1 MRNKFNTYICEK
13 KTMNLNSF
21 ENRHIGANEN
31 DIKKMLNS
39 IGLDSVDELIH
50 QTIPNSILKNSP
62 LKIED
67 AISENDYLNK
77 IKEIA
82 DLNKNFDNYIG
93 QGYYGTLTPSV
104 IKRNILCNP
113 GWYTAYTPYQAE
125 IAQGRLEAL
134 LNFQTCVTELTG
146 MEIAN
151 ASLLDESTAAAE
163 SMLMFFHMRS
173 RSQVK
178 SNVNKF
184 FVSNDLFLQTIDV
197 ITARAEPLGIEI
209 VFGDANSIELSNEFF
224 GAIVQYP
231 NAYGEIYDYS
241 EFTSSAKDLDIQVS
255 VIADLMSLV
264 LLESPGS
271 WGADVVVGS
280 TQRFGVPMSYGGPH
294 AAFFACKDSHKRYI
308 PGRIIGV
315 SLDVHGNPAL
325 RMALQTREQHIKR
338 GKATSN
344 ICTAQALLAVMA
356 SMYVVYHGPK
366 GLKNIAET
374 IRQKTSSLKE
384 ALIGLGYEMNNS
396 NHFDTISFKE
406 DLTSL
411 KLHLE
416 KNEINVGYYKDFVT
430 ISVDETS
437 SWDSLTRLA
446 NILAEFKNSDS
457 IVKLEKEIDNPLF
470 LPKNNSILEQNVF
483 NSYHSETEM
492 MRYIKKLENK
502 DLSLVHG
509 MISLGSCTMKLNAAT
524 EMEPIT
530 WPEFANL
537 HPFSPVNQTQGFQQI
552 FKELAEDLSEITGFD
567 QVSLQPNS
575 GAQGEYSGLMVIRAY
590 HISNNEGHRNI
601 CLIPTSA
608 HGTNPASAVMAGMKV
623 VLIKCD
629 ELGNIDIE
637 ALREK
642 ALNHAENL
650 SALMVTYPSTHG
662 VCEKDIIEITTIIH
676 EFGGQVYMDGANMNA
691 QVGLTSP
698 GLIGADVC
706 HLNLHKTFAIPHG
719 GGGPGMGPIGVAK
732 HLSPFLP
739 GNPIIKTGGNR
750 GIKAINGAP
759 WGSALILII
768 SYGYIKLLGA
778 KGLKKSTEIAIL
790 NANYLQSKL
799 KDHFDVLYC
808 GPSGKVAHEMILD
821 CRSFKKD
828 SAVEVED
835 IAKRLMDYGFHAPT
849 VSFPVAGT
857 LMVEPTESESLKELD
872 RFADAMIGI
881 RNEIREIAEES
892 YDEVDN
898 VLKNAPHTAFQAIDE
913 NWNHKYSRRKAV
925 YPNLNQINNKF
936 WPPVGRVD
944 NAYGD
949 RNLICSCLPLEE
961 YEKQSALPE

>member
-1 MRNKFNTYICEK
+1 
-13 KTMNLNSF
+13 
-21 ENRHIGANEN
+21 
-31 DIKKMLNS
+31 MLNT

-67 AISENDYLNK
+67 AITENDYLK
-77 IKEIA
+77 KLKEIA

-184 FVSNDLFLQTIDV
+184 FVSNDLYLQTIDV

-209 VFGDANSIELSNEFF
+209 IFGDANTIELSNEFF

-241 EFTSSAKDLDIQVS
+241 EFTSSAKNLDIQVS
-255 VIADLMSLV
+255 VIADIMSLV
-264 LLESPGS
+264 LLKSPGS

-374 IRQKTSSLKE
+374 IRQKTSSLKQ
-384 ALIGLGYEMNNS
+384 ALISLGYEINNS

-406 DLTSL
+406 DLSSL

-416 KNEINVGYYKDFVT
+416 KNEINVGYYKDVVT

-446 NILAEFKNSDS
+446 NILAEFKNSNS

-608 HGTNPASAVMAGMKV
+608 HGTNPASAVMAGMEV
-623 VLIKCD
+623 VLVKCD

-637 ALREK
+637 DLREK
-642 ALNHAENL
+642 ASHHADNL

-662 VCEKDIIEITTIIH
+662 VFEKDIIEITTIIH

-739 GNPIIKTGGNR
+739 GNPIIKTGGSS

-828 SAVEVED
+828 SGIEVED

-872 RFADAMIGI
+872 RFSEAMIGI
-881 RNEIREIAEES
+881 RNEIREIANES
-892 YDEVDN
+892 YDQVDN

-961 YEKQSALPE
+961 YEKQNDVIES

>member
-1 MRNKFNTYICEK
+1 
-13 KTMNLNSF
+13 
-21 ENRHIGANEN
+21 
-31 DIKKMLNS
+31 
-39 IGLDSVDELIH
+39 
-50 QTIPNSILKNSP
+50 
-62 LKIED
+62 
-67 AISENDYLNK
+67 
-77 IKEIA
+77 
-82 DLNKNFDNYIG
+82 
-93 QGYYGTLTPSV
+93 
-104 IKRNILCNP
+104 
-113 GWYTAYTPYQAE
+113 
-125 IAQGRLEAL
+125 
-134 LNFQTCVTELTG
+134 
-146 MEIAN
+146 
-151 ASLLDESTAAAE
+151 
-163 SMLMFFHMRS
+163 
-173 RSQVK
+173 
-178 SNVNKF
+178 
-184 FVSNDLFLQTIDV
+184 
-197 ITARAEPLGIEI
+197 
-209 VFGDANSIELSNEFF
+209 
-224 GAIVQYP
+224 
-231 NAYGEIYDYS
+231 
-241 EFTSSAKDLDIQVS
+241 
-255 VIADLMSLV
+255 
-264 LLESPGS
+264 
-271 WGADVVVGS
+271 
-280 TQRFGVPMSYGGPH
+280 
-294 AAFFACKDSHKRYI
+294 
-308 PGRIIGV
+308 
-315 SLDVHGNPAL
+315 
-325 RMALQTREQHIKR
+325 
-338 GKATSN
+338 
-344 ICTAQALLAVMA
+344 
-356 SMYVVYHGPK
+356 MYVVYHGPK

-374 IRQKTSSLKE
+374 IRQKTSSLKQ
-384 ALIGLGYEMNNS
+384 ALISLGYEINNS

-406 DLTSL
+406 DLSSL

-416 KNEINVGYYKDFVT
+416 KNEINVGYYKDVVT

-446 NILAEFKNSDS
+446 NILAEFKNTNS
-457 IVKLEKEIDNPLF
+457 IVNLEKEIDNPLF

-552 FKELAEDLSEITGFD
+552 FKELAQDLSEITGFD

-575 GAQGEYSGLMVIRAY
+575 GAQGEYSGLMVIRAF

-608 HGTNPASAVMAGMKV
+608 HGTNPASAVMAGMEV

-637 ALREK
+637 DLKEK
-642 ALNHAENL
+642 ASHYADNL

-662 VCEKDIIEITTIIH
+662 VFEKDIIEITTIIH

-739 GNPIIKTGGNR
+739 GNPIIKTGGSS

-768 SYGYIKLLGA
+768 SYGYIKLLGS

-828 SAVEVED
+828 SGIEVED

-872 RFADAMIGI
+872 RFSEAMIGI
-881 RNEIREIAEES
+881 RNEIREIANES
-892 YDEVDN
+892 YDQVDN

-961 YEKQSALPE
+961 YEKQNEVIESQ

>member
-1 MRNKFNTYICEK
+1 
-13 KTMNLNSF
+13 
-21 ENRHIGANEN
+21 
-31 DIKKMLNS
+31 MLNT

-67 AISENDYLNK
+67 AITENDYLK
-77 IKEIA
+77 KLKEIA

-184 FVSNDLFLQTIDV
+184 FVSNDLYLQTIDV

-209 VFGDANSIELSNEFF
+209 IFGDANTIELSNEFF

-241 EFTSSAKDLDIQVS
+241 EFTSSAKNLDIQVS
-255 VIADLMSLV
+255 VIADIMSLV
-264 LLESPGS
+264 LLKSPGS

-374 IRQKTSSLKE
+374 IRQKTSSLKQ
-384 ALIGLGYEMNNS
+384 ALISLGYEINNS

-406 DLTSL
+406 DLSSL

-416 KNEINVGYYKDFVT
+416 KNEINVGYYKDVVT

-446 NILAEFKNSDS
+446 NILAEFKNSNS

-608 HGTNPASAVMAGMKV
+608 HGTNPASAVMAGMEV

-637 ALREK
+637 DLKEK
-642 ALNHAENL
+642 ASHYADNL

-662 VCEKDIIEITTIIH
+662 VFEKDIIEITTIIH

-739 GNPIIKTGGNR
+739 GNPIIKTGGSS

-828 SAVEVED
+828 SGIEVED

-872 RFADAMIGI
+872 RFAEAMIGI
-881 RNEIREIAEES
+881 RNEIREIANES
-892 YDEVDN
+892 YDQVDN

-961 YEKQSALPE
+961 YEKQNEVIESQ

>member
-1 MRNKFNTYICEK
+1 MDI
-13 KTMNLNSF
+13 NSF
-21 ENRHIGANEN
+21 ENRHIGASQD
-31 DIKKMLNS
+31 DIKKMLNT
-39 IGLDSVDELIH
+39 IGLDSVSELIH

-62 LKIED
+62 LKIRD
-67 AISENDYLNK
+67 AITENDYLK
-77 IKEIA
+77 KLKEIA
-82 DLNKNFDNYIG
+82 DLNKDFDNYIG
-93 QGYYGTLTPSV
+93 QGYFGTLTPSV

-134 LNFQTCVTELTG
+134 LNFQTCITELTG

-184 FVSNDLFLQTIDV
+184 FVSNDLYLQTIDV

-209 VFGDANSIELSNEFF
+209 IFGDANSIELSNEFF

-241 EFTSSAKDLDIQVS
+241 EFTSSAKNLDIQVS
-255 VIADLMSLV
+255 VIADIMSLV
-264 LLESPGS
+264 LLKSPGS

-294 AAFFACKDSHKRYI
+294 AAFFACKESHKRYI

-374 IRQKTSSLKE
+374 IRQKTSSLRE
-384 ALIGLGYEMNNS
+384 ALIDLGYKINNS

-406 DLTSL
+406 DITKI

-416 KNEINVGYYKDFVT
+416 KNEINVGYYKESVT
-430 ISVDETS
+430 ISIDETS
-437 SWDSLTRLA
+437 SWESLTRLA
-446 NILAEFKNSDS
+446 NILAEFKNSNS
-457 IVKLEKEIDNPLF
+457 IVKLQKEIDNPIF
-470 LPKNNSILEQNVF
+470 LAKNNSILEQNVF

-537 HPFSPVNQTQGFQQI
+537 HPFSPVNQTKGFQKI
-552 FKELAEDLSEITGFD
+552 FKELEEDLSEITGFD
-567 QVSLQPNS
+567 QISLQPNS

-608 HGTNPASAVMAGMKV
+608 HGTNPASAVMAGMEV
-623 VLIKCD
+623 VLVKCD

-637 ALREK
+637 DLREK
-642 ALNHAENL
+642 ASHHADNL

-662 VCEKDIIEITTIIH
+662 VFEKDIIEITTIIH
-676 EFGGQVYMDGANMNA
+676 NFGGQVYMDGANMNA

-739 GNPIIKTGGNR
+739 GNPIIKTGGSS
-750 GIKAINGAP
+750 GIKSINGAP

-828 SAVEVED
+828 SGVEVED

-881 RNEIREIAEES
+881 RNEIREIANEK

-898 VLKNAPHTAFQAIDE
+898 VLKNAPHTALQAIDE
-913 NWNHKYSRRKAV
+913 NWNHKYSRKKAV

-936 WPPVGRVD
+936 WPTVGRVD

-961 YEKQSALPE
+961 YEKQNEVIES

>member
-1 MRNKFNTYICEK
+1 MDI
-13 KTMNLNSF
+13 NSF
-21 ENRHIGANEN
+21 ENRHIGANQD
-31 DIKKMLNS
+31 DIKKMLNT
-39 IGLDSVDELIH
+39 IGLGSVDELIH

-67 AISENDYLNK
+67 AITENDYLK
-77 IKEIA
+77 KLKEIA

-173 RSQVK
+173 RSQIK

-184 FVSNDLFLQTIDV
+184 FVSNDLYLQTIDV
-197 ITARAEPLGIEI
+197 ITARAEPLGIEVI
-209 VFGDANSIELSNEFF
+209 FGDANTIELSNEFF

-241 EFTSSAKDLDIQVS
+241 EFTSSARNLDIQVS
-255 VIADLMSLV
+255 VIADIMSLV
-264 LLESPGS
+264 LLKSPGS

-374 IRQKTSSLKE
+374 IRQKTSSLKQ
-384 ALIGLGYEMNNS
+384 ALISLGYEINNS

-406 DLTSL
+406 DFSSL

-416 KNEINVGYYKDFVT
+416 KNEINVGYYKDVVT

-446 NILAEFKNSDS
+446 NILAEFKNSNS

-470 LPKNNSILEQNVF
+470 LPKNNSILKQNVF

-608 HGTNPASAVMAGMKV
+608 HGTNPASAVMAGMEV

-637 ALREK
+637 DLKEK
-642 ALNHAENL
+642 ASHYADNL

-662 VCEKDIIEITTIIH
+662 VFEKDIIEITTIIH

-739 GNPIIKTGGNR
+739 GNPIIKTGGSS

-828 SAVEVED
+828 SGIEVED

-872 RFADAMIGI
+872 RFAEAMIGI
-881 RNEIREIAEES
+881 RNEIREIANES
-892 YDEVDN
+892 YDQVDN

-961 YEKQSALPE
+961 YEKQNEVIESQ